1 MAVPL
6 SLIIWFTFN
15 DSPSS
20 KNYPLSSESHISSGA
35 LWTSYYCT
43 WRILFQEEAVVLE
56 SRQIG
61 DVVGTCQ
68 GMDSRKERKER
79 VRDFLVFKCEQL
91 GECLGCG

>member
-1 MAVPL
+1 M
-6 SLIIWFTFN
+6 
-15 DSPSS
+15 
-20 KNYPLSSESHISSGA
+20 
-35 LWTSYYCT
+35 
-43 WRILFQEEAVVLE
+43 RILFQEEAVVLE

>member
-1 MAVPL
+1 M
-6 SLIIWFTFN
+6 
-15 DSPSS
+15 
-20 KNYPLSSESHISSGA
+20 
-35 LWTSYYCT
+35 
-43 WRILFQEEAVVLE
+43 RILFQEEAVMLE

-91 GECLGCG
+91 GECSGCG